1 MKSLK
6 LLLSKSQ
13 HTLFDP
19 QDGPHSLLDDA
30 QGMIT
35 GLLLLSLGVI
45 LFKSAGVLTGG
56 IMGVALFIH
65 YVFELPLAPTLVII
79 NIPFYVMGYFR
90 FGKWFAIKSTLA
102 VGLLALMLA
111 FIPNW
116 LDIQSVNPY
125 FAATAGG
132 LLVGVGLIM
141 LFRHRSS
148 TGGFNV
154 LVLYFQDKFGWNA
167 GICQMILDFLVIASS
182 TFFASPDIVAASFL
196 GAAVLNLSI
205 SINHRPGR
213 YISF

>member
-1 MKSLK
+1 MS
-6 LLLSKSQ
+6 
-13 HTLFDP
+13 
-19 QDGPHSLLDDA
+19 
-30 QGMIT
+30 I
-35 GLLLLSLGVI
+35 GVI
-45 LFKSAGVLTGG
+45 LFKTAGILTGG
-56 IMGVALFIH
+56 IMGVALFIY
-65 YVFELPLAPTLVII
+65 YVFDLPLAPTLVII
-79 NIPFYVMGYFR
+79 NIPFYIMGYFR

-111 FIPNW
+111 VIPNW
-116 LDIQSVNPY
+116 LNIESINPY
-125 FAATAGG
+125 FATTTGG

-167 GICQMILDFLVIASS
+167 GICQMILDFIVIASS
-182 TFFASPDIVAASFL
+182 VFFASPDIVIASFL
-196 GAAVLNLSI
+196 GAAILNLAI